1 MKKIYGIVLGSL
13 LLSCTAG
20 ASENHTPDTN
30 GIPILEIDDPFGY
43 KVVVYLWVIVIGLM
57 GGISGYVRNLKNN
70 YTRFS
75 IAEILGE
82 CIISVTVAIFT
93 FWLCE
98 WAHIIGPLQ
107 AALIGLSSHMGSR
120 ALYQLE
126 NQLTKNFKL
135 SKFFLTVGNK
145 LEESE
150 DGKSE

>member
-13 LLSCTAG
+13 LLSCAVR
-20 ASENHTPDTN
+20 ASGNHTPDTN

-57 GGISGYVRNLKNN
+57 GGISGYVRKLKNN

-82 CIISVTVAIFT
+82 CVISVTVAIFT

-98 WAHIIGPLQ
+98 WAHIVGPLQ

-120 ALYQLE
+120 ALFQLE
-126 NQLTKNFKL
+126 NQLIKNFKL